1 MHMHNVEDTQ
11 AASER
16 LKCILPRNEN
26 VGHKRECWEKELIKR
41 CCNTGSNQITDY

>member
-1 MHMHNVEDTQ
+1 MEGGGVKIILVQNDSNMHMHSVEDTQ

-26 VGHKRECWEKELIKR
+26 VGHKRMLGE
-41 CCNTGSNQITDY
+41 S